1 MVDFSVQRL
10 NMVESQVRPS
20 ELTDRRIARG
30 MMAVP
35 REAFLPAA
43 LHGVAY
49 SDSELPLDR
58 IEGADGGRRMLA
70 ARTVAMMIQALEVGE
85 GDVVLLVGGGTGYE
99 AALLADMVQTVV
111 CVERDEGLANA
122 CEAALSELGIGN
134 VAVVKDELASGYPS
148 EGPYDAILV
157 NGAVD
162 DVGDELLDQ
171 LKDGGRLVAV
181 HRMGQVSRVT
191 IWQRTGERFARIE
204 KGTAGGPVL
213 PGFARET
220 AFSF

>member
-58 IEGADGGRRMLA
+58 IEGAGGGRRMLA
-70 ARTVAMMIQALEVGE
+70 ARTVAMMIQALEVGDGLGGQFHDPAAE
-85 GDVVLLVGGGTGYE
+85 NGVLVGAANLEGINAPTG
-99 AALLADMVQTVV
+99 
-111 CVERDEGLANA
+111 
-122 CEAALSELGIGN
+122 
-134 VAVVKDELASGYPS
+134 K
-148 EGPYDAILV
+148 GPCRV
-157 NGAVD
+157 N
-162 DVGDELLDQ
+162 
-171 LKDGGRLVAV
+171 
-181 HRMGQVSRVT
+181 
-191 IWQRTGERFARIE
+191 RTGSILLQKRAGRGSASLAPPPVRIE
-204 KGTAGGPVL
+204 RLLQRQLAGTRQAGEPIADHQPL
-213 PGFARET
+213 
-220 AFSF
+220 